1 MSYTVREAQ
10 DGEVTA
16 EEDYIEPDR
25 AGWDAA
31 VSAAV
36 SMHLYH

>member
-1 MSYTVREAQ
+1 MTCAVREAQ

-25 AGWDAA
+25 ERWEAA
-31 VSAAV
+31 VSGQ
-36 SMHLYH
+36 